1 MGGYYLFGSVLE
13 LQCFKFLQ
21 WGKYIDFVCS
31 WVRKGF
37 YYVEFGNVIVWM
49 RSGGVVVDKDYSLG
63 GCCIVK
69 GVCSCQDKG
78 CCLRYVVCYC

>member
-1 MGGYYLFGSVLE
+1 M
-13 LQCFKFLQ
+13 
-21 WGKYIDFVCS
+21 CS

-69 GVCSCQDKG
+69 GVCSC
-78 CCLRYVVCYC
+78 